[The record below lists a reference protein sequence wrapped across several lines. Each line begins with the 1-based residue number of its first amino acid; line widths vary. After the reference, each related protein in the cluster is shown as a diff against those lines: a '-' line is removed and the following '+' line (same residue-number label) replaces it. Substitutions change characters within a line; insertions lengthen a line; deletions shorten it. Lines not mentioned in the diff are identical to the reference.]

1 MDRRDIARKA
11 ASAAGRA
18 RRARQESQA
27 EEPAK
32 PADDKKEESSGAD
45 VKAAAATAVANAARG
60 AMTGGAAGAVKGV
73 AIGAIRDKNTRK
85 IILGIVAVVLG
96 LILIVG
102 MAILN
107 SISGASVALIQ
118 GQDDTN
124 SVQSA
129 REAGVDDETMQQVQ
143 STEHSNLPWQ
153 VQAAALDTYPEA
165 KLGALEDKL
174 DELDPSREY
183 RDFTIYA
190 SRSAHSPTLVQ
201 QVDQNPGKDYYAK
214 NEEIHLEAFN
224 AAGMNDSEAE
234 DAYALTV
241 QIMLGVDGC
250 VPPGDEPPGGDDDSF
265 EYENVTYDAGQ
276 VANMKTVIGL
286 AKTMFPSTWE
296 EASLIG
302 LITVSL
308 ESTFQNYAND
318 GVVGPEDDN
327 MGAYTADDYAKL
339 AYSLEI
345 PHDAVGSDHASVGL
359 LQQQATYWGHL
370 PDSTFDSDPE
380 GVIDRLMEPA
390 FAAGLFYKRLA
401 DVSDWSD
408 RDPGEVAQEIQ
419 VSDTPDAYQHQV
431 PLAEAI
437 IDEYA
442 ADQEG
447 ISVPNDVGW
456 NGEDNS
462 GDGDGDGNVTDECGE
477 TTPGGGGNVPTGDE
491 QELAQQI
498 LAAGD
503 EGKILWWAPDPE
515 GFDQI
520 VAYSN
525 GDPIPDACTLDKR
538 VLQLLLM
545 TTEEFNKMSINSLN
559 RRCTNNHAGIGE
571 ASAHWRGQAGDIGN
585 LNGKYTTDDPAI
597 PEAYQWWDMFA
608 AVAVDSG
615 AGLGQ
620 SQCRTTTYPGIVGY
634 YDPCN
639 HLHFEIGRD
648 GNTEPLK

>member
-1 MDRRDIARKA
+1 MDRRDIAKKA
-11 ASAAGRA
+11 ASAAGR
-18 RRARQESQA
+18 RHRARQENPS
-27 EEPAK
+27 EEQTQPS
-32 PADDKKEESSGAD
+32 DDQKKESSGPD
-45 VKAAAATAVANAARG
+45 VKAAAATAVTNAARG
-60 AMTGGAAGAVKGV
+60 AMTGGVVGAVKGV
-73 AIGAIRDKNTRK
+73 AIGAIKDNNTRK
-85 IILGIVAVVLG
+85 ILLGVLAVILGLVLVVAL
-96 LILIVG
+96 
-102 MAILN
+102 AILN
-107 SISGASVALIQ
+107 STSGASVALIQ

-124 SVQSA
+124 SAQSA
-129 REAGVDDETMQQVQ
+129 REAGVDEETLHEVQ

-201 QVDQNPGKDYYAK
+201 QLDENPGKDYYAR
-214 NEEIHLEAFN
+214 NEEIHLEAFK
-224 AAGMNDSEAE
+224 AAGMNDSQANT
-234 DAYALTV
+234 AYALTV

-250 VPPGDEPPGGDDDSF
+250 VPPGDNPPDDDDGSF
-265 EYENVTYDAGQ
+265 EFDNVTYSPEQ
-276 VANMKTVIGL
+276 VANMKTIIGL
-286 AKTMFPSTWE
+286 AKTMFPSAWE
-296 EASLIG
+296 DASIIG
-302 LITVSL
+302 LITVSV
-308 ESTFQNYAND
+308 ESSFQNYAND
-318 GVVGPEDDN
+318 GVVGPED
-327 MGAYTADDYAKL
+327 AYMAPFTADDYAKL
-339 AYSLEI
+339 AYSLEL
-345 PHDAVGSDHASVGL
+345 PHDAVGTDHASVGIM
-359 LQQQATYWGHL
+359 QQQATYWGHL
-370 PDSTFDSDPE
+370 PGSTFKTDAE
-380 GVIDRLMEPA
+380 GVIERLMEPA
-390 FAAGLFYKRLA
+390 FAGGLFYQRLA
-401 DVSDWSD
+401 DVNDWQD
-408 RDPGEVAQEIQ
+408 REPGGVAQEIQ
-419 VSDTPDAYQHQV
+419 TSATPDAYQHEV

-437 IDEYA
+437 IDEYG
-442 ADQEG
+442 ADQGG
-447 ISVPNDVGW
+447 ISVPDDVGW

-462 GDGDGDGNVTDECGE
+462 GDTDGDGNVTDECGE
-477 TTPGGGGNVPTGDE
+477 TTPGEGGNVPTGDE

-498 LAAGD
+498 LAASD
-503 EGKILWWAPDPE
+503 EGKIVWWAPAAE
-515 GFDQI
+515 GIDQI
-520 VAYSN
+520 TAYAN
-525 GDPIPDACTLDKR
+525 GDPIPEECTLDKR

-545 TTEEFNKMSINSLN
+545 TTEEFNMMSINSLN